1 MRAGLRAPL
10 VSMALLACCAADAG
24 CGGSG
29 EAREPEE
36 VKRPNVVVITTDDQ
50 GLNTFSPRTMPHTFR
65 AIVRRGTSFRESI
78 AAPPLCCPS
87 RAGFLS
93 GQYPHNN
100 GVARNRPGYTRLHD
114 PSNVLPMWL
123 GRAGYRT
130 GFVGKFMNGY
140 SSVEGPKAAP
150 GWDHWFA
157 LGSDPKYFGASA
169 TDGRRIVR
177 LADERYLTTELN
189 QRATDFIGDAA
200 GERPF
205 FLWLAQYA
213 PHPGGGPGHPKCED
227 RAAPIPPAADYERF
241 ERAKMPRSPNFD
253 EADVSD
259 KPRYVRRFDRLGERE
274 IRDFEIAWRCAAAS
288 LQEVDRGVA
297 RIVRELRETGELDET
312 LIVFTS
318 DNGTY
323 FGEHRLQGKGD
334 FYEEAM
340 RVPLAIRAPA
350 GMFGG
355 EQPERVSQ
363 LVANIDLAPTLL
375 ELAGA
380 EPCVRRCRVMDGR
393 SLVPLL
399 LGEDPTEMRNRGIL
413 VEKGE
418 NRCRF
423 LGLRTPHYYYA
434 EKLTRDRRRAGC
446 KVQELELYDLRRDPH
461 QLESA
466 ISANPRKDV
475 QLSRRLNAL
484 TTCSGIRG
492 RDPAPGAGIAY
503 CE

>member
-1 MRAGLRAPL
+1 MVAA
-10 VSMALLACCAADAG
+10 ALLIACIAGAG
-24 CGGSG
+24 CGGSD
-29 EAREPEE
+29 EARTPAEAE
-36 VKRPNVVVITTDDQ
+36 RPNIVVITTDDQ
-50 GLNTFSPRTMPHTFR
+50 GLNTFTPEIMPRTFR
-65 AIVRRGTSFRESI
+65 LLVRNGTTLRDSI

-87 RAGFLS
+87 RAGFLT

-100 GVARNRPGYTRLHD
+100 GVARNRPGYPRLRD
-114 PSNVLPMWL
+114 AADVLPAWL
-123 GRAGYRT
+123 KAAGYRT

-140 SSVEGPKAAP
+140 ASAEGPRPAP
-150 GWDHWFA
+150 GWDDWFA
-157 LGSDPKYFGASA
+157 LGSDPKYYGSSA
-169 TDGRRIVR
+169 TDQGRITR
-177 LADERYLTTELN
+177 LGADRYLTTELHR
-189 QRATDFIGDAA
+189 QATEFLSDAA
-200 GERPF
+200 GAKPF
-205 FLWLAQYA
+205 FLWLSEYA
-213 PHPGGGPGHPKCED
+213 PHPGGGRGHAKCED
-227 RAAPIPPAADYERF
+227 RAAPIPLPGDFDRF
-241 ERAKMPRSPNFD
+241 ERAKMPRRPNFD

-259 KPRYVRRFDRLGERE
+259 KPRYVRRFDRLGARE
-274 IRDFEIAWRCAAAS
+274 IREFEIAWRCAAAS

-297 RIVRELRETGELDET
+297 RIVRELRASGELDET
-312 LIVFTS
+312 VIVFTS

-323 FGEHRLQGKGD
+323 FGEHRLRGKGD

-340 RVPLAIRAPA
+340 QVPLAIRAPA
-350 GMFGG
+350 PALGTH
-355 EQPERVSQ
+355 PPRRVSQ
-363 LVANIDLAPTLL
+363 LVANIDLTPTLL

-380 EPCVRRCRVMDGR
+380 DPCLRRCRLMDGR

-399 LGEDPTEMRNRGIL
+399 RGEEPTEMRNRGIL

-446 KVQELELYDLRRDPH
+446 KVQELELYDLRRDPY
-461 QLESA
+461 QLESV
-466 ISANPRKDV
+466 ISQNPRKDV